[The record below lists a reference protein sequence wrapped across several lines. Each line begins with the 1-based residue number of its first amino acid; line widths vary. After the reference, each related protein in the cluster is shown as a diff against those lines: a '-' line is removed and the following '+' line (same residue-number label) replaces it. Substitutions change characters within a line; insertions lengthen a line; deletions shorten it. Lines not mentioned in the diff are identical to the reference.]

1 MASETKRK
9 RVKSTA
15 MAWTL
20 LGIFGAHKFYLGQTA
35 WGIVF
40 FIVSS
45 LCLIGVPPFLT
56 VIASIIDFFG
66 LMNMTDREFN
76 AKYQY
81 IDEEHNV

>member
-20 LGIFGAHKFYLGQTA
+20 LGIFGVHKFYLGQTA
-35 WGIVF
+35 WGIVY
-40 FIVSS
+40 FILSMVF
-45 LCLIGVPPFLT
+45 CLTGIAPFLT
-56 VIASIIDFFG
+56 MIASVIDFFG

-81 IDEEHNV
+81 IDEEVQ